1 MPTPDTAQE
10 ETDERVLRQLYANA
24 EIHAPAPRTAQE
36 KANEQVVRQLYANA
50 EGASKNTPTFVSF
63 FADGGYFYDVAAGKK
78 YYGADIGLTVDIY
91 AEAFPDMHRELYIMY
106 FLDDVVAVELSL
118 NGTHNGDLRL
128 PFGVIPPTDKE
139 MHAPCC
145 DVFHLKDGKVLSFDC
160 YVAVP
165 VLLEDLGVFLNL
177 SAAVKK

>member
-1 MPTPDTAQE
+1 MPTPQTADGKANE
-10 ETDERVLRQLYANA
+10 LAIRQLYANTEISAPMPKTA
-24 EIHAPAPRTAQE
+24 EE
-36 KANEQVVRQLYANA
+36 KANEQVIRQLYANA
-50 EGASKNTPTFVSF
+50 EGASKNTPKFVSF

-78 YYGADIGLTVDIY
+78 YYGNDIGVTVDIY

-106 FLDDVVAVELSL
+106 FIDDVVAVELSL

-128 PFGVIPPTDKE
+128 PFGVIPPTHKE

-145 DVFHLKDGKVLSFDC
+145 DVFHLKDGKVISFDC

-165 VLLEDLGVFLNL
+165 ILLENLGVFLNL